1 MPRKAK
7 GSKAKKQ
14 TRLAFNPAATES
26 AANGSGDDNERYRT
40 LGYGHPSLASVRTER
55 SRPAKPSVEIRS
67 SKRSKKEP
75 SADVIPNSVKQS
87 TLKSTPQT
95 LSDTSDDE
103 IVPPSSQKRKRQ
115 APVMSPPKPENPNT
129 RRKSRRREPSPDES
143 DEQIEVT
150 PRPHRKLKRKAES
163 PPVIS
168 LDSDDSDEEPV
179 LSSPVKRRRTLV
191 DSESPKTPR
200 AGAGQDELDIE
211 EDVRDLQ
218 DSVVKNTRTR
228 GRLAGSAR
236 DKRFKTLEAMR
247 RKRLGLKPES
257 EEEGEEGGEDEDED
271 EIGAGSDQEDEDES
285 PSKQRLHLQLDE
297 DESEEEQVN
306 LSNEDLDRYEDD
318 FVLDDDNVPL
328 GVPAEI
334 PFEFTRHAYK
344 KPKDYFRDVVGWMV
358 HNRLDPAFPRTDA
371 MYEMAFMKL
380 EDEVKGRAGSQL
392 ISSVWNRDFH
402 YALLARPHME
412 ITSYPTIDCHSCDA
426 CNRSGH
432 PASSDMK
439 LYGKPYSL
447 QTLEPLCDS
456 EEDQSRQT
464 SAWDEDE
471 SNENESGIERDR
483 DGHALPDEHKRFL
496 LGRQCKHKAQ
506 LAHTLTHWRFH
517 LYEWVVSYLER
528 KGHMADDEVLRRN
541 NMSQKRKTRNAI
553 KVLESMIEAGEVEK
567 LWRDFHTNLKVARG
581 ERYVIVPLYS

>member
-7 GSKAKKQ
+7 GSRVKKQ
-14 TRLAFNPAATES
+14 TRLAFNPAATEPTT
-26 AANGSGDDNERYRT
+26 NGSGDDGERYRT
-40 LGYGHPSLASVRTER
+40 LGYGHPSLASVRTEK
-55 SRPAKPSVEIRS
+55 SRPGKLSVEIRS
-67 SKRSKKEP
+67 SKRSKKESSP
-75 SADVIPNSVKQS
+75 DDISSSLKQN
-87 TLKSTPQT
+87 TLEPTPQT
-95 LSDTSDDE
+95 QSDTSDDE

-115 APVMSPPKPENPNT
+115 TPIMSPPNAERPST
-129 RRKSRRREPSPDES
+129 RRKARRREPSPVES
-143 DEQIEVT
+143 DEQTEVT
-150 PRPHRKLKRKAES
+150 PRPRRNLKRKAES
-163 PPVIS
+163 PQVIS
-168 LDSDDSDEEPV
+168 LDSEDSEEDPV
-179 LSSPVKRRRTLV
+179 LSSAVKRRRV
-191 DSESPKTPR
+191 VVGSESLKTPR

-228 GRLAGSAR
+228 GRLPGSAR

-257 EEEGEEGGEDEDED
+257 EEEEGEEEEQEQD
-271 EIGAGSDQEDEDES
+271 EIGGGSGQEDEDES
-285 PSKQRLHLQLDE
+285 PSKQGFHWQVDE
-297 DESEEEQVN
+297 GESEEEQVN
-306 LSNEDLDRYEDD
+306 PSNEDLDRYEDD

-358 HNRLDPAFPRTDA
+358 HNRLDPAFPRTDP

-464 SAWDEDE
+464 STWDEDE
-471 SNENESGIERDR
+471 SNETDAGVERDR

-517 LYEWVVSYLER
+517 LYEWVVGYLER
-528 KGHMADDEVLRRN
+528 KGHMADDEILRRS

-567 LWRDFHTNLKVARG
+567 LWRDFHTNLKTARG
-581 ERYVIVPLYS
+581 ERYVFVPFCY